1 MTAGEIVSN
10 ACKQAGLVEDGT
22 TTSIVSTMGIGSLS
36 IGGGITAEAGTIPT
50 TAAEI
55 GLAILNRWYLY
66 AWQRY
71 PHRDIRIANA
81 TVEVAAGVGAV
92 DMPSEMDSIRSVRVA
107 GGSLL
112 PLSEIREADFAA
124 TYADAPGT
132 PVAYVQLADGV
143 TGDVPPLPVKRIRLA
158 PLPVAPITLHVN
170 GLKRFAPLL
179 SADAPLLPKFEA
191 ALFYYV
197 LSELCGYTK
206 DAVQQKSALALAV
219 NHFDNAL
226 NCETGGDACDDV
238 CVPLQSFANG

>member
-1 MTAGEIVSN
+1 MTATDIIVS
-10 ACKQAGLVEDGT
+10 AYTQAGLLETGDP
-22 TTSIVSTMGIGSLS
+22 TSGIHTLGL
-36 IGGGITAEAGTIPT
+36 G
-50 TAAEI
+50 
-55 GLAILNRWYLY
+55 GLALTGEVPTVVIDIALAALNRWYRY

-81 TVEVAAGVGAV
+81 TVEVAAGAVAV
-92 DMPSEMDSIRSVRVA
+92 DLPTELDAVRSVRIA
-107 GGSLL
+107 GGALL
-112 PLSEIREADFAA
+112 PLSEVREADFAA
-124 TYADAPGT
+124 IYADAPGT

-143 TGDVPPLPVKRIRLA
+143 TADEIPLPVRRIRLA
-158 PLPVAPITLHVN
+158 PLPVAPLTLHVN
-170 GLKRFAPLL
+170 GLKRFVPLGA
-179 SADAPLLPKFEA
+179 ADSPLLPRFED

-219 NHFDNAL
+219 DHFDNAL

>member
-1 MTAGEIVSN
+1 MTAGQIVTN

-22 TTSIVSTMGIGSLS
+22 TTSIVSTLGIGSLS
-36 IGGGITAEAGTIPT
+36 IGGGITAEASTVPT
-50 TAAEI
+50 TAADI

-81 TVEVAAGVGAV
+81 VVEVAAGAASVDLPTELDAV
-92 DMPSEMDSIRSVRVA
+92 RSVRVA
-107 GGSLL
+107 GGALL
-112 PLSEIREADFAA
+112 PLSEVREADFAA
-124 TYADAPGT
+124 IYADAPGT
-132 PVAYVQLADGV
+132 PVAYVQLADGA
-143 TGDVPPLPVKRIRLA
+143 TADVPPLPVRRIRLA
-158 PLPVAPITLHVN
+158 PLPVAPLTLHVN
-170 GLKRFAPLL
+170 GLKRFVPLA
-179 SADAPLLPKFEA
+179 SGDTPLLPKFEA

-219 NHFDNAL
+219 EHFDNAL
-226 NCETGGDACDDV
+226 TAETGVDACDDV